1 MKKRIGF
8 ILASIHTGSSL
19 NMWTGL
25 AVEAARSGSAF
36 FIFPGGRLDS
46 RPDSEYLRNS
56 IYRLVNQENLDGLI
70 SWGSSIGGVVT
81 LEELNYFHE
90 SFEAL
95 PYVTIAHKM
104 EGHPCIKFDAYTGM
118 KSLVSHFITVHGS
131 RKFAFLRGPES
142 HASSSDRYR
151 AFLDALAEAGI
162 LITDESPLISSPFP
176 WSAGEE
182 AIIQLCSVRKL
193 VPGKDFDTLIGS
205 SDMMTFSAVQYLQK
219 SGYNVPQDFRVGGF
233 NDSAE
238 SRILS
243 SPFSTV
249 HMPYAELGI
258 TSFRMIRELLLP
270 SRSDRNLLPG
280 DRILPADVV
289 IRESCGCR
297 KTLKPE
303 NPDFATVSSGQ
314 TEQPELAPVSL
325 AALLRDLTT
334 IFRLDDTGVNAVL
347 EPLVTAALARDT
359 PLFLNLLE
367 RSLVRFF
374 EDDLDSGLLLDAIA
388 RVKETTQFKSDY
400 YAALEIATYSLI
412 SRAQSRVVSFMRY
425 ETARRYATLNSLKCD
440 LLGARDRKSL
450 VSILSGHLP
459 ATGMHT
465 GAVVLYEN
473 DECSLYIGGFS
484 PSGLDPADGELFP
497 ARLLLPERAMP
508 AYSEGVFMVQPLFM
522 ENRPLGYFVCTIP
535 FQDGSVFEELRS
547 AISSAI
553 KGIFLFEEA
562 TKAKQDAERAER
574 AKTEFFAN
582 VGNELC
588 DPLVVIEEK
597 IIQLEAGL
605 VSGSVDPEILAE
617 QFLFLKSQVAS
628 QLERTNRLIDLT
640 LSGIDG
646 LSFNNRLFR
655 IDEILPQSG
664 FHPML
669 SGDPSRLAEAFALVR
684 EKYQGTVQVT
694 RCLEGLTVRFEP
706 SDNFSGFAPNHHGIL
721 LAERIVLLQFGDFS
735 NTAEGCTITLR
746 WPNLAGLPPDKTATS
761 KQILLLPSGPEKPVD
776 ITGLGLSEAANP
788 DAPDILLA
796 WNSDSATM
804 EDWMKVYA
812 LRHDQR
818 LFRSPFLCFSRSLS
832 GTTLIQ
838 AIENNVRKESRGPIL
853 FIGTRF
859 DRYPGWAEDA
869 NTVSIPSMKEFAAAV
884 AEVVPSLVVFGKI
897 DLDSIGIVR
906 ADPATVLVPVM
917 ALPDKIDSAS
927 EVAALSIIPR
937 VILCNRGVASSPE
950 FASRTRAILSGEE
963 MLPPHTGA
971 LVKKAILYLNIHV
984 TAQIARWKLADSVNV
999 SEDYLTRI
1007 FHRET
1012 GFSLWEYLNRYRIFL
1027 ATELLL
1033 HTDET
1038 IYEIAL
1044 KTGFQDQAYFCRVF
1058 KKIHGVPP
1066 GKIRSRN

>member
-8 ILASIHTGSSL
+8 ILASIHTGSAL

-25 AVEAARSGSAF
+25 AGEAQRSGAAF

-56 IYRLVNQENLDGLI
+56 VYRLVNQENLDGLI
-70 SWGSSIGGVVT
+70 SWGSSLGGVVSID
-81 LEELNYFHE
+81 ELNHFHE
-90 SFEAL
+90 SFESL

-131 RKFAFLRGPES
+131 KKIAFLRGPES
-142 HASSSDRYR
+142 HASSTDRYR
-151 AFLDALAEAGI
+151 AFLDALDEAGI
-162 LITDESPLISSPFP
+162 GISADSPLVSSPFP
-176 WSAGEE
+176 WSEGVE
-182 AIIQLCSVRKL
+182 AIIQLCAERKL

-270 SRSDRNLLPG
+270 SRTDRTLPIG

-297 KTLKPE
+297 KMLKQD
-303 NPDFATVSSGQ
+303 NPLTSTVFSVQ
-314 TEQPELAPVSL
+314 TELTSASFLCDL
-325 AALLRDLTT
+325 AA
-334 IFRLDDTGVNAVL
+334 IFRLDETGVNAVL
-347 EPLVTAALARDT
+347 EPIVTAALAKDT

-367 RSLVRFF
+367 RALVRFF
-374 EDDLDSGLLLDAIA
+374 EDDLDPGLLMDAIGLM
-388 RVKETTQFKSDY
+388 KEKYRFRNEY
-400 YAALEIATYSLI
+400 YSALEIATYSLI

-425 ETARRYATLNSLKCD
+425 ETGKRYATLNSLKCD

-450 VSILSGHLP
+450 VFILSSHLP

-465 GAVVLYEN
+465 AAIVLYEN

-484 PSGLDPADGELFP
+484 PSGLDPVDGELFP
-497 ARLLLPERAMP
+497 ARHLLPERALP

-522 ENRPLGYFVCTIP
+522 ENRPLGYFVCNIP
-535 FQDGSVFEELRS
+535 FHDGSVFEELRS
-547 AISSAI
+547 AISSAL

-562 TKAKQDAERAER
+562 TRAKQDAERAER

-588 DPLVVIEEK
+588 DPLVMIEEK
-597 IIQLEAGL
+597 IGQLESGL
-605 VSGSVDPEILAE
+605 ASGSVDPDILSG
-617 QFLFLKSQVAS
+617 QLVFLKSQVAS

-646 LSFNNRLFR
+646 LTFNNRLFR
-655 IDEILPQSG
+655 IDEILPQAG
-664 FHPML
+664 FHPLL

-684 EKYQGTVQVT
+684 EEFQGAVSIK
-694 RCLEGLTVRFEP
+694 RCLEGLAVRFETSGACPP
-706 SDNFSGFAPNHHGIL
+706 SIMNHHGIL

-735 NTAEGCTITLR
+735 TSVDACTITLR
-746 WPNLAGLPPDKTATS
+746 WPNLAGLPPDKTAVS
-761 KQILLLPSGPEKPVD
+761 KKIFLLPSGSGKQTD
-776 ITGLGLSEAANP
+776 SSGLGLIETTDS
-788 DAPDILLA
+788 DSPDILLA
-796 WNSDSATM
+796 WNSDDATM
-804 EDWMKVYA
+804 DDWLKVYA
-812 LRHDQR
+812 LRHNQR
-818 LFRSPFLCFSRSLS
+818 LFRSPFLCFSRTLS
-832 GTTLIQ
+832 GTTLIA

-869 NTVSIPSMKEFAAAV
+869 NSVSIPSIAEFSAAI

-897 DLDSIGIVR
+897 DLEAICTVR
-906 ADPATVLVPVM
+906 ADPSTVLVPVM
-917 ALPDKIDSAS
+917 ALPEKIDSVS
-927 EVAALSIIPR
+927 DVTALSVIPR

-950 FASRTRAILSGEE
+950 FASRVRSILSGEE

-971 LVKKAILYLNIHV
+971 LVKKAILYLNTHA
-984 TAQIARWKLADSVNV
+984 TSQIARWKLADSVNV

-1007 FHRET
+1007 FHKET

>member
-8 ILASIHTGSSL
+8 ILASIHTGSAL

-25 AVEAARSGSAF
+25 AGEAARSGSAF

-56 IYRLVNQENLDGLI
+56 VYRLVNQENLDGLI
-70 SWGSSIGGVVT
+70 SWGSSIGGVVSID
-81 LEELNYFHE
+81 ELDHFHE

-131 RKFAFLRGPES
+131 KKIAFLRGPES
-142 HASSSDRYR
+142 HASSGDRYR
-151 AFLDALAEAGI
+151 AFLDALSEAGI
-162 LITDESPLISSPFP
+162 SVTADNPLVSSPFP
-176 WSAGEE
+176 WSAGVE
-182 AIIQLCSVRKL
+182 AIIELCDERKL

-219 SGYNVPQDFRVGGF
+219 SGFNVPQDFRAGGF

-258 TSFRMIRELLLP
+258 TSFRMIRELLVP
-270 SRSDRNLLPG
+270 PRSDKNVPIS
-280 DRILPADVV
+280 DRILPADVI

-297 KTLKPE
+297 KTLKPDNQGASAVLADRAE
-303 NPDFATVSSGQ
+303 TSAVSSASLLR
-314 TEQPELAPVSL
+314 ELA
-325 AALLRDLTT
+325 AIFALDE
-334 IFRLDDTGVNAVL
+334 TGVNAVL
-347 EPLVTAALARDT
+347 EPIVTAALAHDT

-367 RSLVRFF
+367 RALVRFF
-374 EDDLDSGLLLDAIA
+374 EDDLDPGLLMDAIV
-388 RVKETTQFKSDY
+388 RVRETNSFKNEY
-400 YAALEIATYSLI
+400 YAALEIATYTLI

-425 ETARRYATLNSLKCD
+425 ETGRRYATLNSLKCD

-450 VSILSGHLP
+450 VSILSSHLP

-465 GAVVLYEN
+465 AAVVLYEN

-484 PSGLDPADGELFP
+484 PSGLDPADGVLFP
-497 ARLLLPERAMP
+497 ARHLIPERASF
-508 AYSEGVFMVQPLFM
+508 AFSEGVFMVQPLFM
-522 ENRPLGYFVCTIP
+522 ENRPLGYFVSNIP
-535 FQDGSVFEELRS
+535 FHDGSVFEELRS
-547 AISSAI
+547 AISSAL

-562 TKAKQDAERAER
+562 TRAKQDAERAER

-588 DPLVVIEEK
+588 DPLVMIEEK
-597 IIQLEAGL
+597 IGQLESGL
-605 VSGSVDPEILAE
+605 ASGSLNHEILSE
-617 QFLFLKSQVAS
+617 QLVFLKSQVAS

-646 LSFNNRLFR
+646 LTFNNRLFR
-655 IDEILPQSG
+655 IDEILPQAG

-684 EKYQGTVQVT
+684 EEFQGPVRFT
-694 RCLEGLTVRFEP
+694 RRVEGLAVRFEP
-706 SDNFSGFAPNHHGIL
+706 SGACPASVLNHHGIL

-735 NTAEGCTITLR
+735 TNADACTITLR
-746 WPNLAGLPPDKTATS
+746 WPNLAGLPPDKTAVS
-761 KQILLLPSGPEKPVD
+761 KKIFLLASGSNKQND
-776 ITGLGLSEAANP
+776 TTGLGLIETTDFDS
-788 DAPDILLA
+788 PDILLA
-796 WNSDSATM
+796 WNSDDATM
-804 EDWMKVYA
+804 DDWLKVYA
-812 LRHDQR
+812 LRHNQR
-818 LFRSPFLCFSRSLS
+818 LFRSPFLCFSRTLS
-832 GTTLIQ
+832 GTTLI
-838 AIENNVRKESRGPIL
+838 ASIENNVRKESRGPIL

-859 DRYPGWAEDA
+859 DRYPGWAEDT
-869 NTVSIPSMKEFAAAV
+869 NSISIPSIAEFSSAV

-897 DLDSIGIVR
+897 DLESIFIVR

-917 ALPDKIDSAS
+917 ALPEKIASAS
-927 EVAALSIIPR
+927 DVASLSVIPR
-937 VILCNRGVASSPE
+937 IILCNRGVASSPE
-950 FASRTRAILSGEE
+950 FASRVRSILSGEE

-971 LVKKAILYLNIHV
+971 LVKKAILY
-984 TAQIARWKLADSVNV
+984 S
-999 SEDYLTRI
+999 
-1007 FHRET
+1007 
-1012 GFSLWEYLNRYRIFL
+1012 
-1027 ATELLL
+1027 
-1033 HTDET
+1033 
-1038 IYEIAL
+1038 
-1044 KTGFQDQAYFCRVF
+1044 
-1058 KKIHGVPP
+1058 
-1066 GKIRSRN
+1066 